1 LHVSHRA
8 PRSFNINLDSVRPC
22 DHQFCNVCIK
32 KIEDE
37 HGVSSQQVKKWKCPK
52 CDGDVSHVAGFS
64 APMNLPGEEAL
75 KVKVPVHVLKI
86 EDGRVKFKSIHK
98 TRI

>member
-1 LHVSHRA
+1 VFSD
-8 PRSFNINLDSVRPC
+8 NNLDSLRPC
-22 DHQFCNVCIK
+22 DHQFCNVCVK
-32 KIEDE
+32 KLDGGQEI
-37 HGVSSQQVKKWKCPK
+37 SSHQVKRWQCPT
-52 CDGDVSHVAGFS
+52 CSCNVSHIAGFS

-86 EDGRVKFKSIHK
+86 EDGRVQFRSIQT